1 MDETITP
8 SPSPA
13 PKRFDFKRLFSFLL
27 QSGKQFEQ
35 IAAEETSSWQMPML
49 FISLALI
56 LRLVMSGYFQARAAA
71 MGQVPLPPDWQ
82 WWTPEMQNN
91 YMQAMAQTQGPV
103 FVYIIPIVMG
113 LAGLWLGWPIL
124 SGFLHL
130 TSTLFGGRGKMGTA
144 LSLVAWASIPFALRD
159 LLRVVFMLMAG
170 RTIASPGLSG
180 FITATEPGM
189 VFLGQILANV
199 DIFFLWHIF
208 LLIIGFRLAD
218 NLSAVKAAAGVL
230 IVMALSL
237 LAQAGLGTLAARLGG
252 LMVTRQ
258 F

>member
-1 MDETITP
+1 MDESVSIP
-8 SPSPA
+8 PA
-13 PKRFDFKRLFSFLL
+13 PTPKRFDFKRLLSFPF
-27 QSGKQFEQ
+27 QPHKQFEQ
-35 IAAEETSSWQMPML
+35 MTAQETSWWQMPML
-49 FISLALI
+49 LLSLALL
-56 LRLVMSGYFQARAAA
+56 LRLLVSGYFQARAAA

-113 LAGLWLGWPIL
+113 LAGLWLSWPIL
-124 SGFLHL
+124 SGLLHL

-144 LSLVAWASIPFALRD
+144 LNLVAWASLPFALRD
-159 LLRVVFMLMAG
+159 LLRVVFMLIAG
-170 RTIASPGLSG
+170 RTISSPGLSG

-189 VFLGQILANV
+189 IFLEQILANV
-199 DIFFLWHIF
+199 DIFFLWHII
-208 LLIIGFRLAD
+208 LLILGFRLAD
-218 NLSAVKAAAGVL
+218 ALPAVKAAAGVL

-237 LAQAGLGTLAARLGG
+237 LAQAGLGTLTSQLSG
-252 LMVTRQ
+252 LMITRQ